1 MSGSLSV
8 ALSSALSGL
17 QVNQTALGITSNNIA
32 NANTDG
38 YSRKVADLRTVII
51 DGEAAGVEIAGV
63 NRKVSEFLV
72 RDLRE
77 QISLLGNVA
86 VLDRYY
92 SNIQDMF
99 GPPGSSAS
107 IGATITEL
115 GNRLQALGVDPE
127 SPNAQQDVLN
137 AMMAVTRQLNQM
149 AATVQDIR
157 MEANRE
163 ISALVLRTNTL
174 IEGIA
179 ELNGEI
185 GRATALNQP
194 TGDME
199 DQRDRAVAELSEIM
213 DISYFTRDSG
223 QMVIMA
229 GNGRT
234 LIDTTEATVAYTAAS
249 NMSASVTYP
258 GNGISPIT
266 VNGVDITGDI
276 QSGQLK
282 ALIDMRDS
290 VLPGL
295 GDQLDVL
302 AGVLRDELNALHN
315 DGSAVPP
322 ANTLNGTRIFAN
334 PGTDTVSLSGAMR
347 IAVVDGSGNVVGTP
361 IDFNLDD
368 LATVVG
374 GPPTVDQ
381 IRDAINGVYSG
392 ASPAIP
398 GLAGATAS
406 VNAAGQLVIAANTTA
421 NGIAINEGTA
431 LEATT
436 GFGFSHYFGLNNLF
450 TGSTIGGLASNISVR
465 AEIIADPQL
474 IVRGELAE
482 GTLANG
488 DPGVTIGDNSV
499 VQRMFRKF
507 EQQLTFAQAGTIPQS
522 TSSLAGYGATIL
534 STNANLAAAAADE
547 HNFRNVIYEDI
558 RQKTTSISGVNID
571 EELGNLILFQ
581 NAYAANARM
590 VNVLSEVLEI
600 LSDLV

>member
-8 ALSSALSGL
+8 ALTSSLTGL

-32 NANTDG
+32 NANTEG
-38 YSRKVADLRTVII
+38 YSRKAPDLQTLII
-51 DGEAAGVEIAGV
+51 DGEAGGVEIAGV

-77 QISLLGNVA
+77 QISLLGNVS

-92 SNIQDMF
+92 TNIQDMF
-99 GPPGSSAS
+99 GPPQSSGS

-127 SPNAQQDVLN
+127 SPNAQQDVAN
-137 AMMAVTRQLNQM
+137 ALMAVTRQLNQM

-174 IEGIA
+174 IEGIT

-185 GRATALNQP
+185 SRATALNQP

-199 DQRDRAVAELSEIM
+199 DQRDRAVAQLAEIM

-234 LIDTTEATVAYTAAS
+234 LIDTTEATVAYTVAS

-302 AGVLRDELNALHN
+302 AGVLRDELDGLHN

-322 ANTLNGTRIFAN
+322 ANTLTGSRIFAD
-334 PGTDTVSLSGAMR
+334 PSTDTVTMTGTVR
-347 IAVVDGSGNVVGTP
+347 IAVVDGSGNVVGAP
-361 IDFNLDD
+361 IDLSLDD

-374 GPPTVDQ
+374 GPPTVNQ
-381 IRDAINGVYSG
+381 VRDAINGVYAG

-406 VNAAGQLVIAANTTA
+406 VNASGQLVIAASGAA

-431 LEATT
+431 QEATT

-450 TGSTIGGLASNISVR
+450 TGSATGGLASNITVR
-465 AEIIADPQL
+465 AEIAADPQL
-474 IVRGELAE
+474 IVRGELAS
-482 GTLANG
+482 GALTNG

-507 EQQLTFAQAGTIPQS
+507 EEQLTFAQAGTIPQS
-522 TSSLAGYGATIL
+522 TSSLSGYGATIL
-534 STNANLAAAAADE
+534 STNANLAAAAADD
-547 HNFRNVIYEDI
+547 HNFRSVIFEDV
-558 RQKTTSISGVNID
+558 REKATSISGVNLD
-571 EELGNLILFQ
+571 EELGNLILYQ

-590 VNVLSEVLEI
+590 VNALSEVLEI
-600 LSDLV
+600 LTELV